1 LGGFEMIMKEM
12 NKSQDKEIK
21 METVL
26 VLGSAMQSN
35 PKVKIHA
42 VKLDM
47 IQLLLNHISKSLDD
61 LDSNNIN
68 NQDFVS
74 RLLFA
79 LSSVLRHF
87 PFGQSQFIRFG
98 GVEVLNKI
106 LNSQSKLN
114 NKLKIKVITLANDL
128 IMEKV
133 NIYTVFLPLF
143 SLLCKCYATLQLSL
157 R

>member
-1 LGGFEMIMKEM
+1 LGGFEMIMNEM

-61 LDSNNIN
+61 LDSNNNNN

-106 LNSQSKLN
+106 LNSQSKFN

-133 NIYTVFLPLF
+133 
-143 SLLCKCYATLQLSL
+143 K
-157 R
+157 

>member
-1 LGGFEMIMKEM
+1 MIMKEM

-47 IQLLLNHISKSLDD
+47 IQLLLSHISNTLDD
-61 LDSNNIN
+61 LDVN

-106 LNSQSKLN
+106 LNSQMFN
-114 NKLKIKVITLANDL
+114 NKIKIKVITLNNDL

-133 NIYTVFLPLF
+133 Y
-143 SLLCKCYATLQLSL
+143 L
-157 R
+157 RS

>member
-1 LGGFEMIMKEM
+1 MKEM

-47 IQLLLNHISKSLDD
+47 IQLLLSHISNTLDD
-61 LDSNNIN
+61 LDVN

-106 LNSQSKLN
+106 LNSQMFN
-114 NKLKIKVITLANDL
+114 NKIKIKVITLNNDL

-133 NIYTVFLPLF
+133 Y
-143 SLLCKCYATLQLSL
+143 L
-157 R
+157 RS

>member
-1 LGGFEMIMKEM
+1 MKEM
-12 NKSQDKEIK
+12 NISQDKEVK
-21 METVL
+21 MEAIL

-47 IQLLLNHISKSLDD
+47 IQLLLSHISNTLDD
-61 LDSNNIN
+61 LDVN

-106 LNSQSKLN
+106 LNSQMFN
-114 NKLKIKVITLANDL
+114 NKIKIKVITLTNDL

-133 NIYTVFLPLF
+133 Y
-143 SLLCKCYATLQLSL
+143 L
-157 R
+157 RS

>member
-1 LGGFEMIMKEM
+1 MIMKEM

-61 LDSNNIN
+61 LDSSK
-68 NQDFVS
+68 DFVS

-106 LNSQSKLN
+106 LNSQSKFN

-133 NIYTVFLPLF
+133 NIHI
-143 SLLCKCYATLQLSL
+143 
-157 R
+157 

>member
-1 LGGFEMIMKEM
+1 MKEM
-12 NKSQDKEIK
+12 NISQDKEVK
-21 METVL
+21 MEAIL

-42 VKLDM
+42 VKLVM
-47 IQLLLNHISKSLDD
+47 IQLLLSHISNTLDD
-61 LDSNNIN
+61 LDVN

-106 LNSQSKLN
+106 LNSQMFN
-114 NKLKIKVITLANDL
+114 NKIKIKVITLTNDL

-133 NIYTVFLPLF
+133 Y
-143 SLLCKCYATLQLSL
+143 L
-157 R
+157 RS

>member
-1 LGGFEMIMKEM
+1 MNEM

-61 LDSNNIN
+61 LDSNNNNNNN
-68 NQDFVS
+68 NQDFAS

-106 LNSQSKLN
+106 LNSQSNFN

-133 NIYTVFLPLF
+133 NI
-143 SLLCKCYATLQLSL
+143 
-157 R
+157 RI